1 MKKCYQ
7 CGKTEGKLVRVPHKT
22 GWWCVEH
29 AYAERQD
36 AAEHG
41 YSWPSTCPRCQGWSE
56 TVSYAASQPSL
67 APTCPDCHRIT
78 SEMADDAQSRLDALN
93 AEKLPGMDSQ
103 AWEEHDRDD
112 VRREELEAGVWRT
125 SLSMGGE

>member
-56 TVSYAASQPSL
+56 TGSF
-67 APTCPDCHRIT
+67 
-78 SEMADDAQSRLDALN
+78 DAVFDRFAVDGIGKIFACALT
-93 AEKLPGMDSQ
+93 P
-103 AWEEHDRDD
+103 
-112 VRREELEAGVWRT
+112 
-125 SLSMGGE
+125 LS